1 MEILGVGPLELF
13 LVIVVA
19 LIIMG
24 PTDMAK
30 AGRTLGRWLRN
41 LMMSPE
47 FQALRTIGKEMK
59 EMPTKLMREA
69 QLEDLAADIQKE
81 IGAPIQAVSQQMQST
96 SAEMAQ
102 LAQQADVN
110 RIDPQSNPGRQKTAA
125 NDPYAFWTNP
135 ELAKSADQI
144 PALSSGSPADQK
156 SIEPAEPPA
165 NASDKVSA
173 ALHSPQTIH
182 KPALK
187 TGPVLLSAEP
197 DDEELPD

>member
-30 AGRTLGRWLRN
+30 AGRTLGRFLRN
-41 LMMSPE
+41 LMMSTE

-81 IGAPIQAVSQQMQST
+81 IAAPIQAVNQQMKSTGAELSQLVQQSEAK
-96 SAEMAQ
+96 S
-102 LAQQADVN
+102 
-110 RIDPQSNPGRQKTAA
+110 IDPNRNPGGQKTAA
-125 NDPYAFWTNP
+125 NDPYAFWANP
-135 ELAKSADQI
+135 DLAK
-144 PALSSGSPADQK
+144 
-156 SIEPAEPPA
+156 PAEESPGISNESQTVQNTLEPGNQPA
-165 NASDKVSA
+165 TAPDKVSA
-173 ALHSPQTIH
+173 AIHSPQTIH
-182 KPALK
+182 KPIAK
-187 TGPVLLSAEP
+187 SGPVLLSAEP
-197 DDEELPD
+197 DDEEPSD